1 MIRNTQE
8 EQLYDRLEAPK
19 VTPIVANRL
28 ARLCAYSAEAPEW
41 EQFVRLVTPVVA
53 LAARRVSA
61 VWGDPSTGTVSEIVQ
76 EVFLKLCEDD
86 RRILREFEDRG
97 NDSFLKLLRM
107 ITASVGTDHFR
118 RMHAEKRGGRSLSV
132 PLEPHMSADEVSDDR
147 ATAAVEW
154 PSLIAQLD
162 GLLMLHPKTVSVRDR
177 NLFWLYYRQGLTAD
191 AISRI
196 PAIGLSAKG
205 VESALLRLTR
215 LLRDTIINGKP
226 KTELEERKLAIDRK
240 GKGFPAVVAID
251 SVKRRRRTTKTT
263 TRCKALRRNY
273 FASWTPVQG

>member
-1 MIRNTQE
+1 
-8 EQLYDRLEAPK
+8 
-19 VTPIVANRL
+19 
-28 ARLCAYSAEAPEW
+28 
-41 EQFVRLVTPVVA
+41 
-53 LAARRVSA
+53 
-61 VWGDPSTGTVSEIVQ
+61 
-76 EVFLKLCEDD
+76 
-86 RRILREFEDRG
+86 
-97 NDSFLKLLRM
+97 
-107 ITASVGTDHFR
+107 
-118 RMHAEKRGGRSLSV
+118 
-132 PLEPHMSADEVSDDR
+132 
-147 ATAAVEW
+147 VEW

-251 SVKRRRRTTKTT
+251 SVKRR
-263 TRCKALRRNY
+263 
-273 FASWTPVQG
+273 

>member
-1 MIRNTQE
+1 M
-8 EQLYDRLEAPK
+8 
-19 VTPIVANRL
+19 TPLVANRL
-28 ARLCAYSAEAPEW
+28 ARICAYSAQAPEW
-41 EQFVRLVTPVVA
+41 EQFVQLVTPVVA

-61 VWGDPSTGTVSEIVQ
+61 VWGDSSVGTVSEIVQ

-118 RMHAEKRGGRSLSV
+118 RMRAEKRGGRSHSV
-132 PLEPHMSADEVSDDR
+132 PLEPRVSAEEVSDDR

-162 GLLMLHPKTVSVRDR
+162 GLLKLYPKTVSSRDR
-177 NLFWLYYRQGLTAD
+177 HLFWLYYRQGLTAD

-215 LLRDTIINGKP
+215 LLRDTITNGKP
-226 KTELEERKLAIDRK
+226 KTEIEERNLDTRRN
-240 GKGFPAVVAID
+240 GKGFSAVVAID
-251 SVKRRRRTTKTT
+251 TVKRR
-263 TRCKALRRNY
+263 
-273 FASWTPVQG
+273 